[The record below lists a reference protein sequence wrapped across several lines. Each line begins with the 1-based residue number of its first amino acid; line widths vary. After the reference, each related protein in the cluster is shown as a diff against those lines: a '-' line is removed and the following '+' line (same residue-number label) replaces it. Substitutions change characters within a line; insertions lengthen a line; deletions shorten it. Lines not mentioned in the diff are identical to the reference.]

1 MGQNMENNE
10 DLQALKTDIRVLN
23 KLKKEYQKNY
33 DYFMYKKE
41 DFELVEWLES
51 EILRV
56 EKFTNGKT
64 CNNKNLLIYFCLLL
78 SWKGEI
84 IGELPF

>member
-1 MGQNMENNE
+1 MVKNE
-10 DLQALKTDIRVLN
+10 DLQALKDDIKILDR
-23 KLKKEYQKNY
+23 LKQEYQKNY
-33 DYFMYKKE
+33 NFFMYRNE
-41 DFELVEWLES
+41 DFELIEWLES

-56 EKFTNGKT
+56 EKFTNSKT